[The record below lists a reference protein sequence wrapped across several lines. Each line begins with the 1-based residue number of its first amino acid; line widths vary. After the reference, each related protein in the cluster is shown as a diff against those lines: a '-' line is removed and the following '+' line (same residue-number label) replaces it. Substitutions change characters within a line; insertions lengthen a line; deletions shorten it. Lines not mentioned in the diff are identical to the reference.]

1 MSTNHEQAGRFS
13 QHARGLGTV
22 TEKMVRERAAELALA
37 NGRPPGQVL
46 DVDIQE
52 ARRELTGAETLVPN
66 PTPAEELTEDQR
78 WEPVP
83 ASTGKKAPTKEAT
96 DEQTFAEK
104 LVDEGLE
111 DAEQD
116 NVYKAT
122 RQSQRRDR
130 RNET

>member
-1 MSTNHEQAGRFS
+1 MRENRNDEGRFT
-13 QHARGLGTV
+13 QNAHGLGTV
-22 TEKMVRERAAELALA
+22 TEEMVRKRAAELALI

-46 DVDIQE
+46 DSDLNE
-52 ARRELTGAETLVPN
+52 ARRELTGGERLVPE

-83 ASTGKKAPTKEAT
+83 ESTGKEAPTVPAP

-104 LVDEGLE
+104 LVEEGVE

-116 NVYKAT
+116 SMVQGT
-122 RQSQRRDR
+122 RQSQHRDR
-130 RNET
+130 SS